1 MCTGVL
7 MINEKLPHEV
17 FEQCEKIRY
26 KKDRQEYLQ
35 KYGNTFAT
43 RTILQLNFDDNIKLD
58 LPEGKPPYKED
69 DAPTGMQLQ
78 AIDKAIRQLGY
89 LVPNNEYDSIKKE
102 TMFIQMLESITHQD
116 AAIVIAAKD
125 GKLQDLYSKI
135 TINLVQDS
143 FPKLFPIDE

>member
-1 MCTGVL
+1 

-17 FEQCEKIRY
+17 FEKCEKIRY
-26 KKDRQEYLQ
+26 KKDRQDYLD
-35 KYGNTFAT
+35 KHGNTFAT
-43 RTILQLNFDDNIKLD
+43 RTILQLNFDNNIKLD
-58 LPEGKPPYKED
+58 LPEGKPPYRED

-89 LVPNNEYDSIKKE
+89 LVPNSGYDKIKKE
-102 TMFIQMLESITHQD
+102 VMFIKMLESITHQD

-143 FPKLFPIDE
+143 FPKLFPISE